1 MLCDWGSYLSIL
13 FPYQQ
18 IMSSL
23 EGAISLQEEKSYIHQ
38 IIVCRI
44 VRDSPVKVQL

>member
-1 MLCDWGSYLSIL
+1 MLCDWGNYLSIL
-13 FPYQQ
+13 FPYEK

-38 IIVCRI
+38 IIVWRI
-44 VRDSPVKVQL
+44 VRNSSVKVQL